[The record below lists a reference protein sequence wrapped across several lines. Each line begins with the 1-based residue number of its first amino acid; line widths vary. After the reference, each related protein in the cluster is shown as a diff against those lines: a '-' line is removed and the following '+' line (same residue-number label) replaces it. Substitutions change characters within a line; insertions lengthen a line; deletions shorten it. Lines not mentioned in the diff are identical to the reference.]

1 MDIIC
6 HHCQA
11 KFKVPDEKVPVDKA
25 FTVTCPRCQKKL
37 TRTAASGSLM
47 AEVADGAYD
56 ETARPF
62 DFLEEGVM
70 SAIVCENDPESRA
83 RVLGALK
90 TLGCGI
96 TQAPSARDVLKRM
109 RFHAFDLVV
118 LNEHFDAADPDR
130 NSVLRYLERMPMA
143 TRRHLFL
150 VLISNRFRTMDPMV
164 AFNKSVNL
172 VVNTKDLGALE
183 KILKRGLSD
192 NENFYRPFKEGLAR
206 IGKT

>member
-1 MDIIC
+1 
-6 HHCQA
+6 
-11 KFKVPDEKVPVDKA
+11 
-25 FTVTCPRCQKKL
+25 
-37 TRTAASGSLM
+37 
-47 AEVADGAYD
+47 
-56 ETARPF
+56 
-62 DFLEEGVM
+62 
-70 SAIVCENDPESRA
+70 
-83 RVLGALK
+83 
-90 TLGCGI
+90 
-96 TQAPSARDVLKRM
+96 VLKRM

>member
-1 MDIIC
+1 
-6 HHCQA
+6 
-11 KFKVPDEKVPVDKA
+11 
-25 FTVTCPRCQKKL
+25 
-37 TRTAASGSLM
+37 M

-90 TLGCGI
+90 TLGCSI

-130 NSVLRYLERMPMA
+130 NSVLRYLDRMPMA